1 MLTVKT
7 IFLTLTLS
15 ALLSL
20 SAVAEE
26 EEETFCERI
35 AKIAEV
41 AHEMRYNNIS
51 LANALRTIGDY
62 QLGRKIIIEA
72 YELPRYG
79 TDQYILQD
87 RRDLSDKWHIACIK
101 QQG

>member
-1 MLTVKT
+1 MLTVKI
-7 IFLTLTLS
+7 IFLTLVLS

-20 SAVAEE
+20 SAVA

-41 AHEMRYNNIS
+41 AHEMRYNNVS

-62 QLGRKIIIEA
+62 
-72 YELPRYG
+72 
-79 TDQYILQD
+79 
-87 RRDLSDKWHIACIK
+87 
-101 QQG
+101 